1 MLYMIPGQTGLLFL
15 MLSVSTAMEHW
26 LTVDSPVNKPIL
38 LKTTEHMALL
48 ILLEQLGLIKFVL
61 LKQLLLASHHLNF
74 LHLQIRLESII
85 QTTVSLV
92 CAKTNWL

>member
-1 MLYMIPGQTGLLFL
+1 MLYMILGQIGLSFL
-15 MLSVSTAMEHW
+15 ILSVSIAMVHW
-26 LTVDSPVNKPIL
+26 LTVDSPVNKLIL

-61 LKQLLLASHHLNF
+61 LKQLLLVSHHLNI

-85 QTTVSLV
+85 QTKASLV
-92 CAKTNWL
+92 CAKTNRL